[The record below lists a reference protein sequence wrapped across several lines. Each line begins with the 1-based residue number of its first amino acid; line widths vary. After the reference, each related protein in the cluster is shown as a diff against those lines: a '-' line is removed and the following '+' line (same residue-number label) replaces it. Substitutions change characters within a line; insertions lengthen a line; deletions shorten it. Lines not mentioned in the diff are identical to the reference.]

1 MQQVVIGTAGHID
14 HGKTALVKALTGI
27 DTDTLLQEKN
37 RGITIDLGFAYL
49 NEKITIVDV
58 PGHQKFI
65 RNMVAGASTIHLGLL
80 VVAADDGVMP
90 QTLEHLHIL
99 DSLAIIN
106 GIIVITKIDTV
117 DDEWIEMVIQDIEKI
132 KKGTVLSS
140 SKIIKVDSLSGKGI
154 NNLKENILSLAN
166 TVKLPVSS
174 ENFKLYVDR
183 VFSKQGYGT
192 IVTGTVK
199 SGMISNGDVVELLP
213 DKIQATIRGIQ
224 THGGNTNSV
233 SMGDRAA
240 LNLSKIE
247 LGVVRRGTILSEPKK
262 ITVTDTIVA
271 SIKIS
276 KHTNWKIKNNQRV
289 RTHLGTR
296 EVLARLK
303 FLHRNKENNYN
314 CLIHFEKKV
323 GVTIDELFL
332 IRSYSPME
340 TIANGKVLDL
350 GKSIEKKLIKD
361 YPLDLNERIIFL
373 IKSCSNNPKSLE
385 QWSKTFFLT
394 DSVMLDMLGSNDSIK
409 IDDDIVF
416 LKDDLMYWKKT
427 VLEYVKGLLNSSSL
441 RGYIEMNKIC
451 NKFNFSSKWAHY
463 IVKSLVTDGVLILNN
478 GKVELVGQSNSLN
491 KKSKDYI
498 RTIKKIINDSQNEI
512 IPIKD
517 LHKKSS
523 LNPKIINELVF
534 FINKR
539 QEVHL
544 INGDLIIS
552 SKSFNNLI
560 HSLNDHFVNNET
572 LSVSEFKDITGL
584 TRKNAIPILEY
595 LDKCTYTIRNG
606 AERLKGDY
614 SFE

>member
-1 MQQVVIGTAGHID
+1 
-14 HGKTALVKALTGI
+14 
-27 DTDTLLQEKN
+27 
-37 RGITIDLGFAYL
+37 
-49 NEKITIVDV
+49 
-58 PGHQKFI
+58 
-65 RNMVAGASTIHLGLL
+65 MVAGASTIHLGLL

-247 LGVVRRGTILSEPKK
+247 LGIVRRGTIISEPNK
-262 ITVTDTIVA
+262 IIVADKIIA

-276 KHTNWKIKNNQRV
+276 EHTKRKINNDQRV
-289 RTHLGTR
+289 RIHVGTG

-303 FLHRNKENNYN
+303 FLYENYAN
-314 CLIHFEKKV
+314 CYKCLVHFEKKI
-323 GVTIDELFL
+323 GITINELFL
-332 IRSYSPME
+332 VRSYSPME
-340 TIANGKVLDL
+340 TIASGIVLDF
-350 GKSIEKKLIKD
+350 GNNIEKKLIKD
-361 YPLDLNERIIFL
+361 YPLDFNERIIFL
-373 IKSCSNNPKSLE
+373 IKNCSNNPKSLE
-385 QWSKTFFLT
+385 QWSKTFF
-394 DSVMLDMLGSNDSIK
+394 D
-409 IDDDIVF
+409 
-416 LKDDLMYWKKT
+416 
-427 VLEYVKGLLNSSSL
+427 
-441 RGYIEMNKIC
+441 R
-451 NKFNFSSKWAHY
+451 
-463 IVKSLVTDGVLILNN
+463 
-478 GKVELVGQSNSLN
+478 
-491 KKSKDYI
+491 
-498 RTIKKIINDSQNEI
+498 
-512 IPIKD
+512 
-517 LHKKSS
+517 
-523 LNPKIINELVF
+523 
-534 FINKR
+534 
-539 QEVHL
+539 
-544 INGDLIIS
+544 
-552 SKSFNNLI
+552 
-560 HSLNDHFVNNET
+560 
-572 LSVSEFKDITGL
+572 
-584 TRKNAIPILEY
+584 
-595 LDKCTYTIRNG
+595 
-606 AERLKGDY
+606 
-614 SFE
+614 

>member
-117 DDEWIEMVIQDIEKI
+117 DDEWIEMVIHDIKKI
-132 KKGTVLSS
+132 KKDTVLSS

-154 NNLKENILSLAN
+154 NNLKENILSLAK
-166 TVKLPVSS
+166 TVKIPVIT
-174 ENFKLYVDR
+174 EDFKLYVDR

-199 SGMISNGDVVELLP
+199 SGMISKGDVIELLP

-233 SMGDRAA
+233 SIGDRAA

-247 LGVVRRGTILSEPKK
+247 LGDVRRGTILSEPNK
-262 ITVTDTIVA
+262 ITVTDIIVA

-289 RTHLGTR
+289 RIHLGTR

-303 FLHRNKENNYN
+303 FLYKNKANYYN
-314 CLIHFEKKV
+314 CLIHFEKKI

-373 IKSCSNNPKSLE
+373 IKSSSNNPKSLE
-385 QWSKTFFLT
+385 QWSRTFFLT
-394 DSVMLDMLGSNDSIK
+394 DRVMLNLFESHDSIK
-409 IDDDIVF
+409 IDNDLVF
-416 LKDDLMYWKKT
+416 LKDELKYWKKT

-441 RGYIEMNKIC
+441 RGYIEMNKISH
-451 NKFNFSSKWAHY
+451 KFNLSSEWANY
-463 IVKSLVTDGVLILNN
+463 IVKSLVNNGILIFKN
-478 GKVELVGQSNSLN
+478 GKVELIGQSNSLN
-491 KKSKDYI
+491 KRSQEDI
-498 RTIKKIINDSQNEI
+498 DSIKKIINNSQHEI
-512 IPIKD
+512 ISIKD
-517 LHKKSS
+517 LQKKSS
-523 LNPKIINELVF
+523 LNPKIISELIF
-534 FINKR
+534 FMSKR
-539 QEVHL
+539 QDVFS
-544 INGDLIIS
+544 INGNIIIS

-560 HSLNDHFVNNET
+560 HSLNDHFMSNET
-572 LSVSEFKDITGL
+572 VSVSEFKDITGL

-595 LDKCTYTIRNG
+595 LDKCNYTIRNG
-606 AERLKGDY
+606 AERLKGVY

>member
-65 RNMVAGASTIHLGLL
+65 RNMVAGASTIHLGIL

-247 LGVVRRGTILSEPKK
+247 LGVVRLSLIHISEP
-262 ITVTDTIVA
+262 
-271 SIKIS
+271 
-276 KHTNWKIKNNQRV
+276 
-289 RTHLGTR
+289 TR
-296 EVLARLK
+296 
-303 FLHRNKENNYN
+303 
-314 CLIHFEKKV
+314 
-323 GVTIDELFL
+323 
-332 IRSYSPME
+332 P
-340 TIANGKVLDL
+340 
-350 GKSIEKKLIKD
+350 
-361 YPLDLNERIIFL
+361 
-373 IKSCSNNPKSLE
+373 
-385 QWSKTFFLT
+385 
-394 DSVMLDMLGSNDSIK
+394 
-409 IDDDIVF
+409 
-416 LKDDLMYWKKT
+416 
-427 VLEYVKGLLNSSSL
+427 
-441 RGYIEMNKIC
+441 
-451 NKFNFSSKWAHY
+451 
-463 IVKSLVTDGVLILNN
+463 
-478 GKVELVGQSNSLN
+478 
-491 KKSKDYI
+491 
-498 RTIKKIINDSQNEI
+498 
-512 IPIKD
+512 
-517 LHKKSS
+517 
-523 LNPKIINELVF
+523 
-534 FINKR
+534 
-539 QEVHL
+539 
-544 INGDLIIS
+544 
-552 SKSFNNLI
+552 
-560 HSLNDHFVNNET
+560 
-572 LSVSEFKDITGL
+572 
-584 TRKNAIPILEY
+584 
-595 LDKCTYTIRNG
+595 
-606 AERLKGDY
+606 
-614 SFE
+614 

>member
-14 HGKTALVKALTGI
+14 HGKTALVKALTGV
-27 DTDTLLQEKN
+27 DTDTLIQEKN

-117 DDEWIEMVIQDIEKI
+117 DDEWIELVIQDIEKI

-154 NNLKENILSLAN
+154 INLKENILNLAN
-166 TVKLPVSS
+166 SVKLPVSS

-192 IVTGTVK
+192 VVTGTVK
-199 SGMISNGDVVELLP
+199 SGVISKGDIVELLP
-213 DKIQATIRGIQ
+213 EKIQATIRGIQ

-233 SMGDRAA
+233 SIGDRAA
-240 LNLSKIE
+240 LNLSKID
-247 LGVVRRGTILSEPKK
+247 LGVVRRGTILSEPNK
-262 ITVTDTIVA
+262 ITVTDKIVA

-276 KHTNWKIKNNQRV
+276 NHTKWKIKNNQRV
-289 RTHLGTR
+289 RIHLGTR

-303 FLHRNKENNYN
+303 FLYKNKANYYN
-314 CLIHFEKKV
+314 CLIHFEKKIA
-323 GVTIDELFL
+323 VTINELFL

-350 GKSIEKKLIKD
+350 GKSLEKKLIKD
-361 YPLDLNERIIFL
+361 YPMALNERVVFL
-373 IKSCSNNPKSLE
+373 LKSCSNNPKSLK

-394 DSVMLDMLGSNDSIK
+394 DSAMLDMLRSNDSIK
-409 IDDDIVF
+409 IDNDLVF
-416 LKDDLMYWKKT
+416 LKDDLEYWKKT

-441 RGYIEMNKIC
+441 RGYVEMNKISH
-451 NKFNFSSKWAHY
+451 KFNFSSEWLHY
-463 IVKSLVTDGVLILNN
+463 IVKGLVNDGVLIFNN
-478 GKVELVGQSNSLN
+478 GKVELMGQSNSLN
-491 KKSKDYI
+491 KKSEEDI
-498 RTIKKIINDSQNEI
+498 NSIKKIINDSQHEI
-512 IPIKD
+512 ISVKD

-523 LNPKIINELVF
+523 LNKKIINELVF
-534 FINKR
+534 FISKR
-539 QEVHL
+539 KDVHL
-544 INGDLIIS
+544 IKSDLIIS
-552 SKSFNNLI
+552 SKSFSNLI
-560 HSLNDHFVNNET
+560 HLLKNHFLGNET
-572 LSVSEFKDITGL
+572 LSVSRFKEITGL

-595 LDKCTYTIRNG
+595 LDKCNYTIRNG
-606 AERLKGDY
+606 MERVKGDH

>member
-323 GVTIDELFL
+323 GVTINELFL

-409 IDDDIVF
+409 IDNDIVF

-463 IVKSLVTDGVLILNN
+463 IVKSLVTDGVLIFNN

-498 RTIKKIINDSQNEI
+498 RTIKKIINDSQHEI
-512 IPIKD
+512 ISFKD
-517 LHKKSS
+517 LCKKSL
-523 LNPKIINELVF
+523 LNPKILNELVF

-544 INGDLIIS
+544 INSDLIIS

-572 LSVSEFKDITGL
+572 LSVSEFKNITGL

>member
-49 NEKITIVDV
+49 NKNITIVDV

-65 RNMVAGASTIHLGLL
+65 RNMVAGASNIHLGLL

-106 GIIVITKIDTV
+106 GIIVISKIDTV

-154 NNLKENILSLAN
+154 NKLKENILSLAK
-166 TVKLPVSS
+166 TVKIPIIT

-199 SGMISNGDVVELLP
+199 SGTISKGDVVELLP
-213 DKIQATIRGIQ
+213 DKIQTTIRGIQ
-224 THGGNTNSV
+224 THGGDTKSV
-233 SMGDRAA
+233 SIGDRAA

-247 LGVVRRGTILSEPKK
+247 SGVVRRGTILSEPNK

-271 SIKIS
+271 SIEIS
-276 KHTNWKIKNNQRV
+276 KHTNWRIKNNQRV
-289 RTHLGTR
+289 RIHLGTR

-303 FLHRNKENNYN
+303 FFYKNKDNSYN
-314 CLIHFEKKV
+314 CLIRFEKII
-323 GVTIDELFL
+323 GVTINELFL

-350 GKSIEKKLIKD
+350 GKSIEKKMIKD
-361 YPLDLNERIIFL
+361 YPLDLNERIVFL

-394 DSVMLDMLGSNDSIK
+394 DSVMLEIIGFNDSIK
-409 IDDDIVF
+409 IDNDLVF
-416 LKDDLMYWKKT
+416 LNDDLKYWKKT
-427 VLEYVKGLLNSSSL
+427 VLKYVKGLLNSSSL
-441 RGYIEMNKIC
+441 RGYIEMNKISY
-451 NKFNFSSKWAHY
+451 KFNLSSKWVYY
-463 IVKSLVTDGVLILNN
+463 IVKSLVSDGVLIFNN
-478 GKVELVGQSNSLN
+478 GKVELMDQSNRLN
-491 KKSKDYI
+491 KKSKEDI
-498 RTIKKIINDSQNEI
+498 KSIKKLIKDSQYEI
-512 IPIKD
+512 ISFKD
-517 LHKKSS
+517 LYKRSS

-560 HSLNDHFVNNET
+560 DSLNNHFLDNEI

-595 LDKCTYTIRNG
+595 LDKCNYTIRNG

-614 SFE
+614 TFE

>member
-1 MQQVVIGTAGHID
+1 M
-14 HGKTALVKALTGI
+14 
-27 DTDTLLQEKN
+27 
-37 RGITIDLGFAYL
+37 
-49 NEKITIVDV
+49 
-58 PGHQKFI
+58 
-65 RNMVAGASTIHLGLL
+65 
-80 VVAADDGVMP
+80 
-90 QTLEHLHIL
+90 
-99 DSLAIIN
+99 
-106 GIIVITKIDTV
+106 

-247 LGVVRRGTILSEPKK
+247 LGVVRRGTILSEPNK

-323 GVTIDELFL
+323 GVTINELFL

-409 IDDDIVF
+409 IDNDIVF

-463 IVKSLVTDGVLILNN
+463 IVKSLVADGVLILNN

-498 RTIKKIINDSQNEI
+498 RTIKKIILSF
-512 IPIKD
+512 
-517 LHKKSS
+517 KSS
-523 LNPKIINELVF
+523 
-534 FINKR
+534 
-539 QEVHL
+539 
-544 INGDLIIS
+544 G
-552 SKSFNNLI
+552 
-560 HSLNDHFVNNET
+560 
-572 LSVSEFKDITGL
+572 
-584 TRKNAIPILEY
+584 
-595 LDKCTYTIRNG
+595 
-606 AERLKGDY
+606 
-614 SFE
+614 

>member
-154 NNLKENILSLAN
+154 INLKENILSLAN

-192 IVTGTVK
+192 VVTGTVK
-199 SGMISNGDVVELLP
+199 SGVISKGDIVELLP
-213 DKIQATIRGIQ
+213 EKIQATIRGIQ

-233 SMGDRAA
+233 SIGDRAA

-247 LGVVRRGTILSEPKK
+247 LGVVRRGTILSEPNK

-276 KHTNWKIKNNQRV
+276 NHTNWKIKNNQRV
-289 RTHLGTR
+289 RIHLGTR

-303 FLHRNKENNYN
+303 FLYKNKANYYN
-314 CLIHFEKKV
+314 CLIHFEKKIA
-323 GVTIDELFL
+323 VTMNELFL

-350 GKSIEKKLIKD
+350 GKSLEKKLIKD
-361 YPLDLNERIIFL
+361 YPMDLNERVVFL
-373 IKSCSNNPKSLE
+373 LKSCSNNPKSLE

-394 DSVMLDMLGSNDSIK
+394 DSAMLDMLRSNDSIK
-409 IDDDIVF
+409 IDNDLVF
-416 LKDDLMYWKKT
+416 LKDDLEYWKKT

-441 RGYIEMNKIC
+441 RGYVEMNKISH
-451 NKFNFSSKWAHY
+451 KFNFSSEWVHY
-463 IVKSLVTDGVLILNN
+463 IVKGLVTDGVLIFNN
-478 GKVELVGQSNSLN
+478 GKVELMGQSNSLN
-491 KKSKDYI
+491 KKSEEDI
-498 RTIKKIINDSQNEI
+498 NSIKKIINDSQHEI
-512 IPIKD
+512 ISVKD

-523 LNPKIINELVF
+523 LNTKIINELVF
-534 FINKR
+534 FISKR
-539 QEVHL
+539 KEVHL
-544 INGDLIIS
+544 INSDLIIS

-560 HSLNDHFVNNET
+560 HLLKNHFLDNET
-572 LSVSEFKDITGL
+572 LSVSRFKEITGL

-595 LDKCTYTIRNG
+595 LDKCNYTIRNG
-606 AERLKGDY
+606 IERVKGDH

>member
-247 LGVVRRGTILSEPKK
+247 LGVVRRGTILSEPNK

-323 GVTIDELFL
+323 GVTINELFL

-409 IDDDIVF
+409 IDNDIVF

-451 NKFNFSSKWAHY
+451 HKFNFSSKWAHY

-491 KKSKDYI
+491 KKSK
-498 RTIKKIINDSQNEI
+498 
-512 IPIKD
+512 
-517 LHKKSS
+517 
-523 LNPKIINELVF
+523 EL
-534 FINKR
+534 
-539 QEVHL
+539 
-544 INGDLIIS
+544 
-552 SKSFNNLI
+552 
-560 HSLNDHFVNNET
+560 
-572 LSVSEFKDITGL
+572 
-584 TRKNAIPILEY
+584 Y
-595 LDKCTYTIRNG
+595 
-606 AERLKGDY
+606 
-614 SFE
+614 

>member
-247 LGVVRRGTILSEPKK
+247 LGVVRRGTILSEPNK

-303 FLHRNKENNYN
+303 FLYKKKENYYN

-323 GVTIDELFL
+323 GVTMNELFL

-409 IDDDIVF
+409 IDNDIVF

-441 RGYIEMNKIC
+441 RGYIEMNKISH
-451 NKFNFSSKWAHY
+451 KFNFSSKWAHY
-463 IVKSLVTDGVLILNN
+463 IVKSLVTDGVLIFNN

-498 RTIKKIINDSQNEI
+498 RTIKKIINESQHEI

-572 LSVSEFKDITGL
+572 LSISEFKNITGL

>member
-140 SKIIKVDSLSGKGI
+140 SKIIKVDSLTGKGI

-166 TVKLPVSS
+166 TVKLPVRS

-409 IDDDIVF
+409 IDNDIVF

-427 VLEYVKGLLNSSSL
+427 VLEYIKSLLNSFSL

-451 NKFNFSSKWAHY
+451 HKYNFSSKWAHY
-463 IVKSLVTDGVLILNN
+463 IVKSLVADGVLILNN

-491 KKSKDYI
+491 KKSKEHI
-498 RTIKKIINDSQNEI
+498 RIIKKIINDSQNEI

-572 LSVSEFKDITGL
+572 LSVSEFKNITGL

-595 LDKCTYTIRNG
+595 LD
-606 AERLKGDY
+606 
-614 SFE
+614 

>member
-80 VVAADDGVMP
+80 VVAANDGVMP
-90 QTLEHLHIL
+90 QTLEHLHVL

-166 TVKLPVSS
+166 TVKLSDSS

-233 SMGDRAA
+233 SIGDRAA

-247 LGVVRRGTILSEPKK
+247 LGAVRRGTILSEPNK
-262 ITVTDTIVA
+262 ITVTNKIVA

-289 RTHLGTR
+289 RIHLGTR

-303 FLHRNKENNYN
+303 FLYKNRANYYN

-323 GVTIDELFL
+323 GATINELFL

-350 GKSIEKKLIKD
+350 RKSIEKKLIKD
-361 YPLDLNERIIFL
+361 YPLDMNERTVFL
-373 IKSCSNNPKSLE
+373 IKSCSNNPKLLE

-394 DSVMLDMLGSNDSIK
+394 NSVMLDILRSNDSIK
-409 IDDDIVF
+409 IDNDLVF
-416 LKDDLMYWKKT
+416 LKDDLKYWKET
-427 VLEYVKGLLNSSSL
+427 VLKYVKSLLKSSSV
-441 RGYIEMNKIC
+441 RGYIEMNKISY
-451 NKFNFSSKWAHY
+451 KFNFSSKWVHY
-463 IVKSLVTDGVLILNN
+463 IVKSLVTDGLLFFNN

-491 KKSKDYI
+491 KKAKEDI
-498 RTIKKIINDSQNEI
+498 KRIKKIINDSQHEI
-512 IPIKD
+512 IHIKD

-534 FINKR
+534 FISKR
-539 QEVHL
+539 KEVFL

-552 SKSFNNLI
+552 SNSFKNLI
-560 HSLNDHFVNNET
+560 HSLNNHFLDNET
-572 LSVSEFKDITGL
+572 LSVSKFKDITGL

-595 LDKCTYTIRNG
+595 LDKCNYTLRNG
-606 AERLKGDY
+606 AERLKGDH

>member
-14 HGKTALVKALTGI
+14 HGKTSLVKALTGI

-154 NNLKENILSLAN
+154 VNLKENILSLAS

-192 IVTGTVK
+192 VVTGTVK
-199 SGMISNGDVVELLP
+199 SGVISKGDVVELLP
-213 DKIQATIRGIQ
+213 EKIQATIRGIQ

-233 SMGDRAA
+233 SIGDRAA

-247 LGVVRRGTILSEPKK
+247 LGAVSRGTILSEPNK

-276 KHTNWKIKNNQRV
+276 NHT
-289 RTHLGTR
+289 
-296 EVLARLK
+296 
-303 FLHRNKENNYN
+303 
-314 CLIHFEKKV
+314 CLLY
-323 GVTIDELFL
+323 T
-332 IRSYSPME
+332 SPSPR
-340 TIANGKVLDL
+340 D
-350 GKSIEKKLIKD
+350 
-361 YPLDLNERIIFL
+361 
-373 IKSCSNNPKSLE
+373 
-385 QWSKTFFLT
+385 
-394 DSVMLDMLGSNDSIK
+394 
-409 IDDDIVF
+409 
-416 LKDDLMYWKKT
+416 
-427 VLEYVKGLLNSSSL
+427 
-441 RGYIEMNKIC
+441 
-451 NKFNFSSKWAHY
+451 
-463 IVKSLVTDGVLILNN
+463 
-478 GKVELVGQSNSLN
+478 
-491 KKSKDYI
+491 
-498 RTIKKIINDSQNEI
+498 
-512 IPIKD
+512 
-517 LHKKSS
+517 
-523 LNPKIINELVF
+523 
-534 FINKR
+534 
-539 QEVHL
+539 
-544 INGDLIIS
+544 
-552 SKSFNNLI
+552 
-560 HSLNDHFVNNET
+560 
-572 LSVSEFKDITGL
+572 
-584 TRKNAIPILEY
+584 
-595 LDKCTYTIRNG
+595 
-606 AERLKGDY
+606 
-614 SFE
+614 